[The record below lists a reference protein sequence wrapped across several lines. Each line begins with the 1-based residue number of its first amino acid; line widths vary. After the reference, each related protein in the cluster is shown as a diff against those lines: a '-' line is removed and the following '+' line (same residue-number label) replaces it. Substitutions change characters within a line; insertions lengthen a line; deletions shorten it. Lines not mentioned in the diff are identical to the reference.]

1 MSKCLTLN
9 TIMKYGI
16 TIMEMEIVHLLSKF
30 FLVKSKSELSTK
42 ILGAKRTFFFN
53 ILYYI
58 YYIYNSNL
66 SFLTY
71 CPIRFTS
78 DAQPKLVLIKS
89 NSEMVSTKKL

>member
-1 MSKCLTLN
+1 
-9 TIMKYGI
+9 
-16 TIMEMEIVHLLSKF
+16 MEMEIVHLLSEF
-30 FLVKSKSELSTK
+30 LLVKSKSELSTK

-58 YYIYNSNL
+58 YNSNL
-66 SFLTY
+66 SFLTH